1 MRGAAPPVR
10 MRHPPTPGGTGR
22 ESRPVPETE
31 AINVDLR
38 GREPPSFIAVE
49 GPIGV
54 GKTTLA
60 KRLAASF
67 NYQTLLEEA
76 EQNPFLE
83 KFYRNREQAALATQL
98 FFLFQRAQKIQ
109 DLRQADIFEP
119 VRVADFLI
127 DKDPLFARIN
137 LSREEFEL
145 YQKIYRQTTIDAPRP
160 DLVIYL
166 QASTDVLLSRIDNRG
181 IPSEQAI
188 GRDYLERLNEVYS
201 EFFLYYDEAPLLI
214 VNASEIDLANGET
227 DYRHLVDY
235 LLDIRSGRHYFNPTF
250 FG

>member
-1 MRGAAPPVR
+1 M
-10 MRHPPTPGGTGR
+10 
-22 ESRPVPETE
+22 
-31 AINVDLR
+31 
-38 GREPPSFIAVE
+38 
-49 GPIGV
+49 
-54 GKTTLA
+54 GKTTLT
-60 KRLAASF
+60 KRLATTF

-83 KFYRNREQAALATQL
+83 KFYRNRQQAALATQL

-127 DKDPLFARIN
+127 EKDPLFARIN
-137 LSREEFEL
+137 LDREEFQL
-145 YQKIYRQTTIDAPRP
+145 YQKVYEQLTIDAPKP

-166 QASTDVLLSRIDNRG
+166 QASTDVLLSRINSRG
-181 IPSEQAI
+181 IAVEQGI
-188 GRDYLERLNEVYS
+188 ERDYLERLNEVYS
-201 EFFLYYDEAPLLI
+201 EFFLYYDDAPLLI
-214 VNASEIDLANGET
+214 VNASEIDLVNGDG

>member
-1 MRGAAPPVR
+1 MQENTVIEIDLAGRKPP
-10 MRHPPTPGGTGR
+10 
-22 ESRPVPETE
+22 
-31 AINVDLR
+31 AY
-38 GREPPSFIAVE
+38 IAVE

-67 NYQTLLEEA
+67 NHQTLLEDA

-83 KFYRNREQAALATQL
+83 RFYRNRNQAALATQL
-98 FFLFQRAQKIQ
+98 FFLFQRSQKIH

-127 DKDPLFARIN
+127 EKDPLFARIN
-137 LSREEFEL
+137 LDSDEFQL
-145 YQKIYRQTTIDAPRP
+145 YEKVYQQLTIDAPKP

-166 QASTDVLLSRIDNRG
+166 QASPDVLLGRIDSRG
-181 IPSEQAI
+181 IAAEKAI
-188 GRDYLERLNEVYS
+188 EHDYLERLNEVYS
-201 EFFLYYDEAPLLI
+201 EFFLYYDDAPLLI
-214 VNASEIDLANGET
+214 VNASELDLANSEA
-227 DYRHLVDY
+227 DYIHLVDY
-235 LLDIRSGRHYFNPTF
+235 LLEIRSGRHYFNPTF

>member
-1 MRGAAPPVR
+1 MRENSAIKIDLK
-10 MRHPPTPGGTGR
+10 GR
-22 ESRPVPETE
+22 T
-31 AINVDLR
+31 
-38 GREPPSFIAVE
+38 PPSYIAVE

-54 GKTTLA
+54 GKTTLT
-60 KRLAASF
+60 KRLATTF

-76 EQNPFLE
+76 EQNPFLD
-83 KFYRNREQAALATQL
+83 KFYRNRQQAALATQL

-127 DKDPLFARIN
+127 EKDPLFARIN
-137 LSREEFEL
+137 LDREEFHL
-145 YQKIYRQTTIDAPRP
+145 YEKVYQQLTIDAPKP

-166 QASTDVLLSRIDNRG
+166 QASTDVLLSRIDSRG
-181 IPSEQAI
+181 IAAEQAI
-188 GRDYLERLNEVYS
+188 ERDYLERLNEVYS
-201 EFFLYYDEAPLLI
+201 EFFLYYDGAPLLI
-214 VNASEIDLANGET
+214 VNASEIDLASGDT
-227 DYRHLVDY
+227 DYSHLVDY

>member
-1 MRGAAPPVR
+1 MELSG
-10 MRHPPTPGGTGR
+10 
-22 ESRPVPETE
+22 
-31 AINVDLR
+31 AINIDLK
-38 GREPPSFIAVE
+38 GRTPPAFIAVE

-76 EQNPFLE
+76 EENPFLE
-83 KFYRNREQAALATQL
+83 KFYRNRKQGALAAQL

-109 DLRQADIFEP
+109 DMRQADIFEP
-119 VRVADFLI
+119 VRVSDFLI
-127 DKDPLFARIN
+127 EKDPLFARIN
-137 LSREEFEL
+137 LDSDEFQL
-145 YQKIYRQTTIDAPRP
+145 YEKVYHQLTIDAPKP

-166 QASTDVLLSRIDNRG
+166 QASTDVLLSRIESRG
-181 IPSEQAI
+181 IGFEQSI
-188 GRDYLERLNEVYS
+188 DRDYLERLNEVYS
-201 EFFLYYDEAPLLI
+201 EFFLYYDDAPLLI
-214 VNASEIDLANGET
+214 VNASEIDLVNGDG

>member
-1 MRGAAPPVR
+1 MSD
-10 MRHPPTPGGTGR
+10 TTIINIDLKGR
-22 ESRPVPETE
+22 T
-31 AINVDLR
+31 
-38 GREPPSFIAVE
+38 PPSFIAVE

-60 KRLAASF
+60 KKLAASF
-67 NYQTLLEEA
+67 NYQTLLEDA
-76 EQNPFLE
+76 EENPFLE

-109 DLRQADIFEP
+109 DLRQTDIFEP

-127 DKDPLFARIN
+127 EKDPLFARIN
-137 LSREEFEL
+137 LETDEYLL
-145 YQKIYRQTTIDAPRP
+145 YEKVYERLTIDAPRP

-166 QASTDVLLSRIDNRG
+166 QASTDILLSRIESRG
-181 IPSEQAI
+181 IPHEQAI

-201 EFFLYYDEAPLLI
+201 EFFLYYDGAPLLI
-214 VNASEIDLANGET
+214 VNASEIDLANDET
-227 DYRHLVDY
+227 DYTHLVDY

>member
-1 MRGAAPPVR
+1 MSD
-10 MRHPPTPGGTGR
+10 TTITNIDLKGR
-22 ESRPVPETE
+22 T
-31 AINVDLR
+31 
-38 GREPPSFIAVE
+38 PPSFIAVE

-60 KRLAASF
+60 KKLAASF
-67 NYQTLLEEA
+67 NYQTLLEDA
-76 EQNPFLE
+76 EENPFLE

-109 DLRQADIFEP
+109 DLRQTDIFEP

-127 DKDPLFARIN
+127 EKDPLFARIN
-137 LSREEFEL
+137 LETDEYLL
-145 YQKIYRQTTIDAPRP
+145 YEKVYERLTIDAPRP

-166 QASTDVLLSRIDNRG
+166 QASTDILLSRIESRG
-181 IPSEQAI
+181 IPHEQAI
-188 GRDYLERLNEVYS
+188 ERDYLERLNEVYS
-201 EFFLYYDEAPLLI
+201 EFFLYYDGAPLLI
-214 VNASEIDLANGET
+214 VNASEIDLANDET
-227 DYRHLVDY
+227 DYTHLVDY